1 MQTTTL
7 RKVGGSVMMTITPAV
22 LEQLGLTVGSTVGIE
37 VQQDALIVKSARK
50 RYTAEELLADYDTE
64 TPLTEEER
72 EWLDAPRVGREL
84 I

>member
-1 MQTTTL
+1 MQITTL

-22 LEQLGLTVGSTVGIE
+22 LEQLGLTAGSTVGVE
-37 VQQDALIVKSARK
+37 VQQDTIIVKSARK

-64 TPLTEEER
+64 TPLTAEER

-84 I
+84 L

>member
-22 LEQLGLTVGSTVGIE
+22 LEQLGLAVGSTVGIE
-37 VQQDALIVKSARK
+37 VERGALIVKSARK
-50 RYTAEELLADYDTE
+50 RYTAEELLAQCDPNASMSDE
-64 TPLTEEER
+64 DR

>member
-72 EWLDAPRVGREL
+72 AWLDAPRVGREL